1 MAFDKETAKL
11 SGNGV
16 QTTSSKIDVNV
27 IANLI
32 GTVDV
37 SNGAKNIKKTIPYLS
52 WLNVS
57 CDASWV
63 HLTKEGNTLT
73 IDVDA
78 NAIATK
84 APWC

>member
-1 MAFDKETAKL
+1 MYEPITINGAVVYDLTFDKETAKL

-32 GTVDV
+32 GTIDV
-37 SNGAKNIKKTIPYLS
+37 SNGAKKIKKTIPYLS

-63 HLTKEGNTLT
+63 HLTKEGNTLYH
-73 IDVDA
+73 
-78 NAIATK
+78 
-84 APWC
+84 